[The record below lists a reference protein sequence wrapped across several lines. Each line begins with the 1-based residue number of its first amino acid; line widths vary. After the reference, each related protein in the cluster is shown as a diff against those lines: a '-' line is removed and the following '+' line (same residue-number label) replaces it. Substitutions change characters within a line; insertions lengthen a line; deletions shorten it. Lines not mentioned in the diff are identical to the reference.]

1 MFILKDLVSQKIIKI
16 FLICFITVLII
27 ISLNIFSK
35 IQAARQYLNPLTT
48 QDEFIKTLLLQT
60 LSLYDL
66 GVVDVNNDDQID
78 LFTANHWHGQNLLIS
93 DENHHFSDGLAS
105 LKLNHSPDFPGLEAS
120 VDLVTIDQPGLY
132 IYWKNKTLV
141 VEAYDLSNFENLTG
155 LIRLPKSGEILRQ
168 HKATLNRNES
178 QAQALLPWD
187 IPMRNDLTVY
197 EFSMQSDGKL
207 EFQFGGG
214 PTTQFLISERLPL
227 EQVYIGKRGV
237 HPQSHDFV
245 LYLYD
250 RHGMAW
256 ADINRD
262 QNLDVFISH
271 GGFNGRLKE
280 FIPNARDELFIN
292 SGQTYVNQTLKADLV
307 KDGCPGRQANWI
319 DFNQDDRLDL
329 YLSCGRDDTPDQ
341 VSANKLYQHL
351 KDDHFINV
359 APEKGVAMPGSG
371 KFVWLDANQDGRLD
385 LLWATNSGIW
395 LYQNSPENFQ
405 PQRISQQHRFK
416 ALTVADYDNDGDFD
430 VFGASSLGNILLSN
444 NNGQLAPIS
453 LSSIGLPK
461 NSYGAN
467 WVDYDNDG
475 LMDLHLL
482 PNGLYQ
488 QQSNGQ
494 YQATKLLKL
503 HPSRQAY
510 SATTWFDY
518 DNDGLRDLLLP
529 IRYKEQTKTIRW
541 WRRITYP
548 QWVSPSP
555 DMNAWELMLYT
566 NQIKND
572 NGWLELKLVG
582 SEGNPQAIGAIVRV
596 TTSEN
601 IQTQMVGQSE
611 GSLYSQGH
619 YRLYFGLGMN
629 QKVNSIDITWPDGL
643 KQRVLAP
650 NINQLLVVKKEGIQA
665 KL

>member
-16 FLICFITVLII
+16 FLICLMTALVI

-35 IQAARQYLNPLTT
+35 IQTARQYLNPLTT
-48 QDEFIKTLLLQT
+48 QNEFIQQPLLQT

-66 GVVDVNNDDQID
+66 GVVDVNNDNHID

-93 DENHHFSDGLAS
+93 EKNHHFSDGLAP
-105 LKLNHSPDFPGLEAS
+105 LGLNHSPDFPGLEAS
-120 VDLVTIDQPGLY
+120 VDLPAIDKPGLY
-132 IYWKNKTLV
+132 IYWQNKTLV
-141 VEAYDLSNFENLTG
+141 VETHNLKNFENLTG
-155 LIRLPKSGEILRQ
+155 LIRLPKAGKILRQ
-168 HKATLNRNES
+168 DKTTVNKNETQS
-178 QAQALLPWD
+178 RALLPWN
-187 IPMRNDLTVY
+187 ISMRNDLTVY
-197 EFSMQSDGKL
+197 EFSMQKEGQL

-214 PTTQFLISERLPL
+214 PTTQFLISEKLPL
-227 EQVYIGKRGV
+227 EQIYIGKNGA

-245 LYLYD
+245 LYLHD

-280 FIPNARDELFIN
+280 FIPNARDELLIN
-292 SGQTYVNQTLKADLV
+292 NGETYVNQAIEADLV

-329 YLSCGRDDTPDQ
+329 YLSCGRDDTSDQ
-341 VSANKLYQHL
+341 VTANKLYQHL
-351 KDDHFINV
+351 KNDHFINV

-405 PQRISQQHRFK
+405 PQKVSQQHGFK

-430 VFGASSLGNILLSN
+430 VFGASSLGNILLIN
-444 NNGQLAPIS
+444 NNGQLDSVS
-453 LSSIGLPK
+453 LSSLGLPK
-461 NSYGAN
+461 KSYSAS

-475 LMDLHLL
+475 LLDLHSL

-488 QQSNGQ
+488 QQPDGQ
-494 YQATKLLKL
+494 FKVSELLKL
-503 HPSRQAY
+503 NPARKAY
-510 SATTWFDY
+510 PATTWLDY
-518 DNDGLRDLLLP
+518 DNDGWRDLLVALKHGNP
-529 IRYKEQTKTIRW
+529 TKTIRW
-541 WRRITYP
+541 WRRIAYP
-548 QWVSPSP
+548 QWVNPLP
-555 DMNAWELMLYT
+555 DMSAWEVMLYT

-572 NGWLELKLVG
+572 NDWLELKLLG
-582 SEGNPQAIGAIVRV
+582 SEGNPQAIGAVVQV
-596 TTSEN
+596 TTSRN

-629 QKVNSIDITWPDGL
+629 QKVNAINIIWPDGS
-643 KQRVLAP
+643 KQRVLDP
-650 NINQLLVVKKEGIQA
+650 NINQLLVVKKG
-665 KL
+665 L